1 MNAILHLHLTKSKRI
16 DNEVEVSSQKE
27 VTIGR
32 DASSDISL
40 AQYYAQVPAT
50 VSRVH
55 CQISYQNGHFSITDQ
70 SMNGTWIN
78 GYRLMTGQAKA
89 LSDGDVIGITSDPD
103 LILSAQIHQ
112 PQKAKNESVGAEDT
126 QPLVDPLFLSL
137 LYQLQKGSDVILLGV
152 AGAGKTTLMRKLMP
166 PNVGGGRQ
174 TLFERFWPEHRSL
187 LFCRADGMAIGE
199 ATLPRFCRLLIA
211 TTKSAFPLGWP
222 NEIRRSYDR
231 LATPNCST
239 EEMRVALVSTI
250 ESVARHLNKRIVFLL
265 DHFDD
270 VYPKLPPELF
280 WILQEVK
287 PIRPHVTF
295 VLAMHNQF
303 DSSNRHIDKFLRV
316 LYRPHDCWL
325 PPLNENQLKTVI
337 SPYKL
342 SSKKMTKSIEF
353 GGYQPRLTE
362 LVALA
367 IKKMRSVPADESRL
381 SKKLLTNKAVTDH
394 LSLIWQSLLPEEQQ
408 ALQSVASGQASMSEN
423 IQTQLTNNKGLLEG
437 DDEEEPLRIQNPLF
451 AAYLLSKIG
460 STVKDSTGQE
470 IKIEGQAIPRQ
481 HLTAREE
488 KLLGYMVGKAGQI
501 CTKDE
506 IAQHIWGD
514 KPNDPVRDESIATLI
529 SNLRK
534 KLDQL
539 SPRAGRRYIKT
550 VRQRGYIA
558 VLNESP

>member
-1 MNAILHLHLTKSKRI
+1 
-16 DNEVEVSSQKE
+16 
-27 VTIGR
+27 
-32 DASSDISL
+32 
-40 AQYYAQVPAT
+40 
-50 VSRVH
+50 
-55 CQISYQNGHFSITDQ
+55 
-70 SMNGTWIN
+70 MNGTWVN
-78 GYRLMTGQAKA
+78 GYRLMTGQAKV

-112 PQKAKNESVGAEDT
+112 PQKAKKESAGAEDT
-126 QPLVDPLFLSL
+126 QPLVDPFFLSL

-199 ATLPRFCRLLIA
+199 ATLPQFCRLLIA

-287 PIRPHVTF
+287 TIRPHVTF

-316 LYRPHDCWL
+316 LSRPHDCWL
-325 PPLNENQLKTVI
+325 PPLNDNQLKTVI

-342 SSKKMTKSIEF
+342 SSKKMSQSIEL

-367 IKKMRSVPADESRL
+367 IKKMRSVPADESSL
-381 SKKLLTNKAVTDH
+381 SKKLLTNKAVADH

-408 ALQSVASGQASMSEN
+408 ALQSVASGQASMSES

-437 DDEEEPLRIQNPLF
+437 DDEEEPLRVQNPLF
-451 AAYLLSKIG
+451 AAYVGSQTLTPPQKPSKPKSKPNLG
-460 STVKDSTGQE
+460 STVKDAQGQE
-470 IKIEGQAIPRQ
+470 IKIEGQAIPLQ

-539 SPRAGRRYIKT
+539 SPGAGKRYIKT

-558 VLNESP
+558 VLNESPMRDA